1 MNVIESLQN
10 QMKEESLEAEGIDG
24 GDREGVDLSDDADN
38 GSMDVDINK
47 ESDGMDEKFNTVAEN
62 KENCDVNAE
71 ILKAGK
77 DDKLTVKQS
86 TETKRQRVSKR
97 KNACSGD
104 GMLPT
109 KSPVKPVAVSGEIE
123 VAGAGAGVSDCK
135 EFHEA
140 AKADKP
146 KRTYLRKR
154 AGARVR

>member
-1 MNVIESLQN
+1 
-10 QMKEESLEAEGIDG
+10 MKEESLEAEGIHG

-38 GSMDVDINK
+38 GSMDVDMNK
-47 ESDGMDEKFNTVAEN
+47 ESDGMDEKFNTGAEN

-86 TETKRQRVSKR
+86 TDTKPQRVSKR

-109 KSPVKPVAVSGEIE
+109 KSPVKPVAVSGDME
-123 VAGAGAGVSDCK
+123 VAGAGAGAGAGVSDCK
-135 EFHEA
+135 EFHET